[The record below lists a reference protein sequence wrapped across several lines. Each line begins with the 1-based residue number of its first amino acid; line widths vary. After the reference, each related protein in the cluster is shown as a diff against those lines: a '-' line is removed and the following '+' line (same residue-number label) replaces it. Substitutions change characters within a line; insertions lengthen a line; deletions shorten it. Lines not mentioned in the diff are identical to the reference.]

1 MHYKSKES
9 ITVWSLKW
17 LNIWVTLELEQLPW
31 TQLKVSLEVKKLL
44 TLVLQLVFQS
54 DLKLWVES

>member
-17 LNIWVTLELEQLPW
+17 LNIWVTLESEQLPW